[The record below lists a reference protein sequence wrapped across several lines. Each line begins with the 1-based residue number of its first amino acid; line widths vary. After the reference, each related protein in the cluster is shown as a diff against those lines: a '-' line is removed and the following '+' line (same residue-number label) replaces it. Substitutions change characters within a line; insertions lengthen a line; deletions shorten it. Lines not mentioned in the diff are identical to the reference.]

1 MSIKTI
7 VIIILSPLLLYFLYK
22 TGKFFYYQERTDD
35 LLGKSIDIDKHIVI
49 KLDKDIH
56 YYRMGSLEINLLPSA
71 KSYSNLPQKTEAYE
85 YEEIANRLFPPKSI
99 RVCLYH
105 SDNKKM
111 KVCDYNNGYVGI
123 SQDALWCSF
132 SFNAK
137 PHTAFN
143 RIEIETK
150 RPIKNAKIGWANW
163 TM

>member
-7 VIIILSPLLLYFLYK
+7 ATIILAPLLLYFLYK

-35 LLGKSIDIDKHIVI
+35 LLGKRIDINKHIVI

-56 YYRMGSLEINLLPSA
+56 SYLIAKLDLNLLPSA
-71 KSYSNLPQKTEAYE
+71 KSYSDFPHNTEAYE
-85 YEEIANRLFPPKSI
+85 YEEIANKLFPPKSI

-105 SDNKKM
+105 SDNENI
-111 KVCDYNNGYVGI
+111 KVCDYHEGI
-123 SQDALWCSF
+123 NSF
-132 SFNAK
+132 GKDYLGSLFYFDAK

-150 RPIKNAKIGWANW
+150 RPIKNATISWANW
-163 TM
+163 MM